1 MTCLNEPDNR
11 EKQLEELL
19 NATEVLVD
27 EFGNTHEL
35 VRAGEFALP
44 LALFNH
50 PERRIPRS
58 VKDVV
63 IKADDVFLATYP
75 KTGMISFW
83 VFLIPMKPKQS
94 IKRICFMKYTRWLLT
109 VYQQCHCLSNLFCTY
124 RNTLGE

>member
-19 NATEVLVD
+19 NAKEVLVD

-50 PERRIPRS
+50 PERRMPRS

-75 KTGMISFW
+75 KTGMISVL
-83 VFLIPMKPKQS
+83 VFLIPMKPQQS
-94 IKRICFMKYTRWLLT
+94 IKNMFHEIHTLA
-109 VYQQCHCLSNLFCTY
+109 VNCLPTM
-124 RNTLGE
+124 TLS